1 LIPSRRVA
9 LVTLVVS
16 LTGAT
21 ARAYADTRVAS
32 EAKARADRAMDRGR
46 YSEALV
52 SYRRAFDEAPS
63 AALLYN
69 MGRAQE
75 KLGHYAEALRSLQAF
90 DASAPAEVKA
100 RVPGLGAI
108 MTRLWSRVAAVM
120 VQSSVHG
127 ATVFVRGEPRGV
139 TPLAR
144 AIPLD
149 AGPTL
154 IEVRAE
160 GYAPYARNVVLTEGK
175 FMSMDA
181 VLIRSSSSASLTTT
195 TGASASSAEP
205 VTSKWWF
212 WTGVGLAVAT
222 GAGITVALLNRS
234 TGGGEIDTRQT
245 ASALMRF

>member
-1 LIPSRRVA
+1 LISPRRVA
-9 LVTLVVS
+9 LVILFVS
-16 LTGAT
+16 ATGAT
-21 ARAYADTRVAS
+21 ARAYADTRAAS

-52 SYRRAFDEAPS
+52 SYRRAFDEEPS

-90 DASAPAEVKA
+90 DASASAEVKA
-100 RVPGLGAI
+100 RVPGLGSI
-108 MTRLWSRVAAVM
+108 MTRLWSRVASVM

-154 IEVRAE
+154 VEVRAA
-160 GYAPYARNVVLTEGK
+160 GYAPYTRHVVLTEGK

-181 VLIRSSSSASLTTT
+181 VLIRSRASLTTT
-195 TGASASSAEP
+195 TGASAGSAEP

-234 TGGGEIDTRQT
+234 SGGGEIDTRQT
-245 ASALMRF
+245 AAPLMRF